1 MMLACVVGVVIVDG
15 DEVEY
20 VSAIVWMVKVVWV
33 EEDEWQKNQ
42 VKKLDLR
49 DLSSNTIKYEQNV
62 QFIHYPTK
70 GLYTKRMSYAN
81 QELEICD

>member
-33 EEDEWQKNQ
+33 EEDEW
-42 VKKLDLR
+42 
-49 DLSSNTIKYEQNV
+49 
-62 QFIHYPTK
+62 
-70 GLYTKRMSYAN
+70 
-81 QELEICD
+81 